1 MSGVGHTKACPFCAR
16 SALEVVLMETSQL
29 YVLVDNAPLV
39 EGHLLIVPKRHWPC
53 YGNVPTHCD
62 DELDATKRRVADF
75 LAQTYQPACF
85 FEHGVFRQTVFH
97 AHLHA
102 FPLGPRAVTPD
113 LVAEATHLGGS
124 AVRAQDDIRSWY
136 AANGQYFYVEQA
148 PNSEI
153 ERVAAIF
160 PAEEAVYYRVL
171 AQLLAAG
178 ERRQSFQPQAAR
190 RLTAGPRMRAVTEA
204 WRRHNPEA

>member
-1 MSGVGHTKACPFCAR
+1 MSGVGEAQPCPFCAR
-16 SALEVVLMETSQL
+16 SALEVVLMESSHL

-53 YGNVPTHCD
+53 YGAVPTHCD

-75 LAQTYQPACF
+75 LAQTYRSACF
-85 FEHGVFRQTVFH
+85 FEHGVYRQTVFH

-102 FPLGPRAVTPD
+102 FPLGRRAVTPN
-113 LVAEATHLGGS
+113 LVAEATDVGGV

-148 PNSEI
+148 PTSDT
-153 ERVAAIF
+153 ERVAALF

-171 AQLLAAG
+171 AHLLAAG
-178 ERRQSFQPQAAR
+178 ERRPPFQPQAAR
-190 RLTAGPRMRAVTEA
+190 RATAAPRMRAVAEA
-204 WRRHNPEA
+204 WRRHHREA